1 MNQIFRIA
9 LVTAAIGCIY
19 MKKKKENQ
27 ANDDSKPVRSINN
40 TVIVMEGDG
49 SNANNDEENAKLIG
63 EQVDSK
69 SEGEC

>member
-1 MNQIFRIA
+1 
-9 LVTAAIGCIY
+9 